1 MSKYRNKQN
10 NWSAVQR
17 FSLKGN
23 YFLMS
28 ILDLDLS
35 YFSLGENLFDTVLAL
50 EKSYHADFMHSCKVQ
65 THYLLLTG
73 TN

>member
-1 MSKYRNKQN
+1 
-10 NWSAVQR
+10 
-17 FSLKGN
+17 
-23 YFLMS
+23 MS

-35 YFSLGENLFDTVLAL
+35 YLSLGENLFDPVLPL
-50 EKSYHADFMHSCKVQ
+50 EKSCHADFMHSCKVQ

>member
-1 MSKYRNKQN
+1 
-10 NWSAVQR
+10 
-17 FSLKGN
+17 
-23 YFLMS
+23 MS

-35 YFSLGENLFDTVLAL
+35 YLSLGENLFDPVLPL
-50 EKSYHADFMHSCKVQ
+50 EKSYHADFMRSCKVQ